1 MRSIVV
7 EYYRATTTLSKL
19 KLMHSPNRTYNGP
32 QTMEIGM
39 TWKGH
44 KRKGKG
50 KFKGKSYKGK
60 GKGYK
65 DKSKGNVK
73 GKGKDTGKGDGEGD

>member
-1 MRSIVV
+1 MRCIVV
-7 EYYRATTTLSKL
+7 EYYRATTTLNKL
-19 KLMHSPNRTYNGP
+19 KMTHTPNRTYNGP
-32 QTMEIGM
+32 QPTEIGM
-39 TWKGH
+39 TWNGYN
-44 KRKGKG
+44 G

-65 DKSKGNVK
+65 GKSKGNVK